1 MVRKSARSAKSKWPC
16 GSCGLQCNDEV
27 ILCDDCG
34 SWYHAECECLSAKDF
49 KVLRHLGEE
58 YLCSSCTQTS
68 GGQFDYTK
76 ALQRLQNASH
86 IGMLESAVALEPPVN
101 GLVDK
106 TTAILHRVFH
116 PADEDTTRREKKN
129 LKRETKKQIKLSQQ
143 MGNLLCLG
151 LQRRQKNPA
160 SEKE

>member
-16 GSCGLQCNDEV
+16 GSCGLQCNDEA

-86 IGMLESAVALEPPVN
+86 IGMLESAVALERILLRNTEGVKARSN
-101 GLVDK
+101 ELQLGKRKVD
-106 TTAILHRVFH
+106 VV
-116 PADEDTTRREKKN
+116 
-129 LKRETKKQIKLSQQ
+129 
-143 MGNLLCLG
+143 
-151 LQRRQKNPA
+151 A
-160 SEKE
+160 SEILKKFGECSLCFYHKPGAHAPKSGCILSTC